1 MQFLRHMENVLARHG
16 HNKLCLT
23 FGDSVVAYTIVC
35 RKLWSREV
43 PEEGANHSQAQAQVL
58 QTSRKVTRMMIV
70 AVVLFLLCW
79 RLPYVFRLALH
90 ACLGLCQNEF

>member
-1 MQFLRHMENVLARHG
+1 MATISFALPLVVIVL
-16 HNKLCLT
+16 LL
-23 FGDSVVAYTIVC
+23 YTIVC

-43 PEEGANHSQAQAQVL
+43 PEEGANHNQAQAQAQVL
-58 QTSRKVTRMMIV
+58 QTARKVIRMMIV

-79 RLPYVFRLALH
+79 RLPYVLRLALH

>member
-1 MQFLRHMENVLARHG
+1 MATISFALPLVIVLLLY
-16 HNKLCLT
+16 N
-23 FGDSVVAYTIVC
+23 IVC

-43 PEEGANHSQAQAQVL
+43 PEEGANHNQAQAQVL
-58 QTSRKVTRMMIV
+58 QTARKVTRMMIM

-90 ACLGLCQNEF
+90 ACLGLYQNEF